1 MTTDT
6 RCLRFDT
13 AFGLMGLAWNERGLT
28 RVLLPDDTPGR
39 LHERLLRGL
48 GPGAELA
55 AGEAAP
61 PFVQQAVAAM
71 QAHLAGRPDPLR
83 EVPLD
88 LMRAGPF
95 EQRVYA
101 VARAIDPGHTLSY
114 GEVATRLEDPSAVR
128 AVGQALGANPWPLV
142 VPCHRVLAAGG
153 RLGGFSAPGGSET
166 KRRLLVLELEMTR
179 REGELF

>member
-1 MTTDT
+1 MTDT

-13 AFGLMGLAWNERGLT
+13 AFGTLGLAWNGRGLT
-28 RVLLPDDTPGR
+28 RVLLPEETPAR
-39 LHERLLRGL
+39 LQERLLRGL
-48 GPGAELA
+48 PAGAELA
-55 AGEAAP
+55 DREEAP
-61 PFVQQAVAAM
+61 PFVQQAIAAM

-83 EVPLD
+83 DVPLD
-88 LMRAGPF
+88 LARAGPF
-95 EQRVYA
+95 ERRVYA
-101 VARAIDPGHTLSY
+101 AARAIDPGHTLTY
-114 GEVATRLEDPSAVR
+114 GEVAARIEDPSALR

-166 KRRLLVLELEMTR
+166 KRRLLVLEMEMTR